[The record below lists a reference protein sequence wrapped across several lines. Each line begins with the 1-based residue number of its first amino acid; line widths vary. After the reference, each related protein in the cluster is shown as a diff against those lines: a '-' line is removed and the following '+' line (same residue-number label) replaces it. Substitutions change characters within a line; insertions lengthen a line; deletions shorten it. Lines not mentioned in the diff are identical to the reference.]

1 MMVHHLGNM
10 NVCTSIV
17 SECRQWQLFT
27 RSRLKVI
34 LKHEDQTGV
43 QEDISNS
50 EKFQEVKAA
59 LHTCMDITTH
69 LAAKQESNS

>member
-10 NVCTSIV
+10 NVCTNIV

-59 LHTCMDITTH
+59 LYTCMDIITH